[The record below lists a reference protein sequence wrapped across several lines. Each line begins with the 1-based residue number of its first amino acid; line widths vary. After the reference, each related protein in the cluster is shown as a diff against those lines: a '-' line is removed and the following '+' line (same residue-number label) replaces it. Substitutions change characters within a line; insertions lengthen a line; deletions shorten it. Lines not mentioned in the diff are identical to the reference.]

1 MLSCEF
7 TVYRNSVMIVFF
19 GINNF
24 KVKLTL
30 TMKRLEKY
38 ALPKLFMGKLKG
50 GDEIGGGNAAAAA
63 YENQQRRVTF
73 ASLNQNSGK

>member
-1 MLSCEF
+1 
-7 TVYRNSVMIVFF
+7 
-19 GINNF
+19 
-24 KVKLTL
+24 
-30 TMKRLEKY
+30 MKRLEKY